1 MKINMINEAFLL
13 KSYDR
18 DRQVLIAEVKVCR
31 ALKKV
36 GSFFVTL

>member
-18 DRQVLIAEVKVCR
+18 DRQVIVAEVKVCR
-31 ALKKV
+31 V
-36 GSFFVTL
+36 